1 MTLSWAVVAFTGSD
15 DEVSGVLDDVMAG
28 AVGLSIREAY
38 NGPVRHGLPFPSELG
53 TSWSWRSPRCPP
65 GTSLGE
71 S

>member
-1 MTLSWAVVAFTGSD
+1 
-15 DEVSGVLDDVMAG
+15 VSGVLDDVMAG

-38 NGPVRHGLPFPSELG
+38 NGPVLHGLPFPSELG